1 MAGAAWL
8 FLSGVCCLAL
18 GGFVILFLTDM
29 FDMFNFMGV
38 GLASS
43 AHAETF
49 DIINTFW
56 VYAPLVIFVAILIYW
71 IAGSFGGSEA
81 Y

>member
-8 FLSGVCCLAL
+8 YLSGCFCLGL

-38 GLASS
+38 GLSPSQAP
-43 AHAETF
+43 TF
-49 DIINTFW
+49 EIISTFW
-56 VYAPLVIFVAILIYW
+56 LYSPIVIFMAILIYW
-71 IAGSFGGSEA
+71 IAGSFGGSDA

>member
-8 FLSGVCCLAL
+8 FLSGCFCLSL

-29 FDMFNFMGV
+29 FDVFNFMGM
-38 GLASS
+38 GLAP
-43 AHAETF
+43 AQAETF
-49 DIINTFW
+49 DIIHTFW
-56 VYAPLVIFVAILIYW
+56 VYAPLVIFVAIVIYW